1 MATEPD
7 AHRHQWSV
15 VAFRFVDGRPVML
28 QRCECGEERTVPAWD
43 RAWTPPAAWRLVGGG
58 TPHLAGRLMQPVPPD
73 ALAYLQGHEPMAD
86 AIKVDA
92 WSDVACPWCYIG
104 KRNLE
109 AGIVAYGGPVE
120 VEYHSFELSPDTPV
134 DFEGSE
140 TDYLM
145 QIKGITAEQAE
156 AMHAR
161 VSGIAAGVGLRYDFA
176 SVKHTRTVK
185 AHQLMH
191 YAKSRGLQHE
201 AAERLF
207 SAYFAEGRHIGH
219 DESLA
224 ALAAEIGLDEAD
236 VVRSL
241 LEEEH
246 LADVRADQ
254 QQAIAYGIR
263 GVPFYVLDG
272 RYGLSGAQPPETFAA
287 ALAAVAEERAALP
300 G

>member
-1 MATEPD
+1 VAQAS

-15 VAFRFVDGRPVML
+15 AAFRLVEDRPTML
-28 QRCECGEERTVPAWD
+28 QRCACGAERAMPAWD
-43 RAWTPPAAWRLVGGG
+43 RSWTPPAAWRLVGGAA
-58 TPHLAGRLMQPVPPD
+58 PPLDGRLMQPTSPVG
-73 ALAYLQGHEPMAD
+73 LAVRHRDGPVTD
-86 AIKVDA
+86 AIVVDA

-109 AGIVAYGGPVE
+109 AGIAAYGGPVE
-120 VEYHSFELSPDTPV
+120 VEYHSFELAPDTPV

-145 QIKGITAEQAE
+145 QIKGITREQAE
-156 AMHAR
+156 AMHER
-161 VSGIAAGVGLRYDFA
+161 VAIIAAGVGLRYDFA
-176 SVKHTRTVK
+176 SVRHTRTVK

-191 YAKSRGLQHE
+191 YAKARGLQQE

-207 SAYFAEGRHIGH
+207 SAYFVEGRHIGR
-219 DESLA
+219 DDSLASLA
-224 ALAAEIGLDEAD
+224 ADIGLDAAD
-236 VVRSL
+236 VQRSL
-241 LEEEH
+241 REAEH
-246 LADVRADQ
+246 LDDVRADQ

-272 RYGLSGAQPPETFAA
+272 RYGLSGAQPPATFAA
-287 ALAAVAEERAALP
+287 ALRTVAEGPGALT